1 MDDHII
7 RVSLREAL
15 RVLFLNPSNKDKK
28 IFLAFDDKETTIPL
42 NLERFLQ
49 YEDFPVTKYICDTI
63 EGKDLICIYL
73 G

>member
-1 MDDHII
+1 MDDHMI

-28 IFLAFDDKETTIPL
+28 IFLAFDDKKTTIPL

-49 YEDFPVTKYICDTI
+49 YEDFPVIRYVCDTV